1 MGTKYKRV
9 LLKISGEALLGNQQF
24 GIDYEPVEMIAN
36 EIKSIYDRLCRNAC
50 NGYECCSSSMRFE
63 KN

>member
-36 EIKSIYDRLCRNAC
+36 DLTFSDRNVLSPSIKFGSLMVS
-50 NGYECCSSSMRFE
+50 G
-63 KN
+63 K